1 MGFSISGHIIKD
13 LPSPSH
19 CMFDA
24 DVIFSGRSASSQNTA
39 RSTEVAGLRFILDL
53 LQGISSTTGQP
64 SSSSWTNASFLIA
77 GLTTGSTEVPF
88 KPGS

>member
-19 CMFDA
+19 A

-53 LQGISSTTGQP
+53 LQGISSMTGQP